1 MPDVLF
7 LCSGNYYRSRFAEAY
22 FNHRAAASGVAR
34 RAESRGFR
42 LHPGNV
48 GPISPH
54 TVAGLAKL
62 GIKLPEPHRF
72 PATLTADDL
81 RSAKQVIAV
90 KEAEHRPMM
99 QAWFPEFVDAIE
111 YWQIDDVDCAEPCE
125 ALVKLQAHVDELLL
139 RLTTSD
145 VRDA

>member
-7 LCSGNYYRSRFAEAY
+7 VCSGNYYRSRFAEIY
-22 FNHRAAASGVAR
+22 FNHQAAASGNHR

-54 TVAGLAKL
+54 AVAGLTQL
-62 GIKLPEPHRF
+62 GIALPEPHRF
-72 PATLTADDL
+72 PATLTAADL
-81 RSAKQVIAV
+81 VAARHVVAV

-99 QAWFPEFVDAIE
+99 QAYFPQFVERIE
-111 YWQIDDVDCAEPCE
+111 YWQIDDVDCAEPCD
-125 ALVKLQAHVDELLL
+125 ALEKLQARVDELLA
-139 RLTTSD
+139 RI
-145 VRDA
+145 R